1 MARRTRTV
9 LAVLP
14 LLLLSLASW
23 VTIVLSHRVPGRYQV
38 ELAWARPSVSH
49 LLGCSDGGVD
59 VATYAAFA
67 VGYVTFLALVVALV
81 SSVFGTLLGTA
92 ATLLGNGTDR
102 LVLRACDLVQAF
114 PNFLLAL
121 AVLSAVQTP
130 QRWHIALVLLLTTWA
145 GFARLAIVLSR
156 KLATADFVVAAR
168 AYGCSSWTIL
178 VRHAVPHVMGPIL
191 VQIGTVGA
199 GVVLSESALSFVGLG
214 PADGISLGLLIE
226 QGSASMLRA
235 PHVLAAAVVAV
246 AATSGGFQLAAE
258 GIRNWVQLEQGSR

>member
-1 MARRTRTV
+1 MGRRTRTV
-9 LAVLP
+9 MAVFP
-14 LLLLSLASW
+14 LLFLALVSW
-23 VTIVLSHRVPGRYQV
+23 VTITLSHRLPGRYQV
-38 ELAWARPSVSH
+38 ELAWARPSASH
-49 LLGCSDGGVD
+49 PLGCSDGGVD
-59 VATYAAFA
+59 VATYTAFA
-67 VGYVTFLALVVALV
+67 VGYVVILALVVALV
-81 SSVFGTLLGTA
+81 SSIVGTLLGTA
-92 ATLLGNGTDR
+92 VTLLGNRTDR
-102 LVLRACDLVQAF
+102 LLLRICDLVQAF

-145 GFARLAIVLSR
+145 GFARLAIILSR

-168 AYGCSSWTIL
+168 AYGCSPWSIL
-178 VRHAVPHVMGPIL
+178 VRHAVPHVMGPIM

-226 QGSASMLRA
+226 QGSVSMLHA
-235 PHVLAAAVVAV
+235 PHVLVVAVVAV

-258 GIRNWVQLEQGSR
+258 GIRNWVQLEQGY